1 MRKGIDYDNLYIAYL
16 VYDHHVETEMYEQ
29 YTTTGVVQ
37 HAVFVSQKKVLIF
50 SKVDENGVV
59 RYYNYKTGEEVQENS
74 YECSFETQSSPLESL
89 YCCYI
94 NGLFALPIP
103 SMREEFN
110 RRYDELRKQVGY
122 FIPFSQYMEE
132 HYGVS
137 MSSIPPVLADK
148 VLRLLNIGA
157 RYQILLSEDPDK
169 AKEQLERLGYHKDT
183 QTKKK
188 VDS

>member
-1 MRKGIDYDNLYIAYL
+1 MKKRIDYDNLYIAYP

-29 YTTTGVVQ
+29 YETMGVVK
-37 HAVFVSQKKVLIF
+37 HAVFISQKKVLIF
-50 SKVDENGVV
+50 SKTDENGVV

-94 NGLFALPIP
+94 NGLFALPFP

-110 RRYDELRKQVGY
+110 KKYAQKRKEVGY

-137 MSSIPPVLADK
+137 MKSIPPVLADK
-148 VLRLLNIGA
+148 VLSLLNIGA
-157 RYQILLSEDPDK
+157 RYQILLSEDSNE
-169 AKEQLERLGYHKDT
+169 AKEQLEKLGYHM

-188 VDS
+188 VDL